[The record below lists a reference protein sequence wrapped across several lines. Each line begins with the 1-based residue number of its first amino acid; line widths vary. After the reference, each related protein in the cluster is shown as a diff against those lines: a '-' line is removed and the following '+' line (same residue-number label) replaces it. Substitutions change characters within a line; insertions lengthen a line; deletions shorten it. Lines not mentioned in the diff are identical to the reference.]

1 MVDVKF
7 RRDSNTIQKFISRA
21 ETMMEFAYV
30 ERGIE
35 EDWITMRDM

>member
-1 MVDVKF
+1 MLNSGEI
-7 RRDSNTIQKFISRA
+7 RAIQKFMSRA